1 MLEAA
6 RELHKYFHDCKEVL
20 AMIYEKQNLLTDDL
34 GRDRASVR
42 HLKRN
47 LQSFEA
53 DLAPLGNE
61 VGIVWIRLSILLISL
76 TCYTLP
82 KVSAV
87 QEEASRLLGSYAG
100 DKAKDIQA
108 KENEV
113 IEAWKNLHLRV
124 RRRMEKLHD
133 ADDLYRFL
141 MAVQDQML
149 WMNDMLKHILT
160 YEKAK

>member
-1 MLEAA
+1 MLS
-6 RELHKYFHDCKEVL
+6 FH
-20 AMIYEKQNLLTDDL
+20 Q
-34 GRDRASVR
+34 
-42 HLKRN
+42 
-47 LQSFEA
+47 
-53 DLAPLGNE
+53 
-61 VGIVWIRLSILLISL
+61 
-76 TCYTLP
+76 
-82 KVSAV
+82 VSAV
-87 QEEASRLLGSYAG
+87 QEEANRLLGSYAG